1 MSKTLIMSVGV
12 MVALTVSACSGIPT
26 MQSPENRLGD
36 VASQPRSTAAHE
48 IQQIQC
54 DLLDE
59 GEDPRDVYQFFAD
72 HLYMIPFSDESTAM
86 ILTNGLFEM
95 CPEHVDA
102 MLDYARS

>member
-12 MVALTVSACSGIPT
+12 TLALSLSACSGIPS
-26 MQSPENRLGD
+26 MESPENRLGD

-59 GEDPRDVYQFFAD
+59 GEHPRDVYQFFAD
-72 HLYMIPFSDESTAM
+72 HLHMIPFSTDSTAT
-86 ILTNGLFEM
+86 ILTDGLFEM
-95 CPEHVDA
+95 CPEHVKA